1 MEKIY
6 LDNAATTKPEKKVI
20 DAAMPYLT
28 EQWQNPSSLYSDGVK
43 AKMAVEDARCIVGE
57 FIGAKADEI
66 YFVSSGSE
74 ANCWAIQGFINNIV
88 KNGGSPFII
97 TTEIE
102 HHSTMECVKSMRKLG
117 HAIGWC
123 GVDYKGFVNTDA
135 LIDAL
140 EWGLTYVEAPED
152 ILVSVAMANNEI
164 GTIQDIKTISG
175 IVHEY
180 GAKLHVDAVQA
191 FCHIPINVDYLKIDM
206 LSASGHKINAIRG
219 TGILYKKN
227 DVNIEPIIY
236 GSQMDGLRGGT
247 ENTFGIVAFAK
258 AVEFSKDDVKNASAL
273 SLVRDYL
280 IDKLEAIGC
289 ELNGDRDYRLPN
301 NINVILPEGVG
312 SEEMMLSLDLAGI
325 ECSTGSACNS
335 RMKEPSYV
343 LKAIGLSD
351 EECARSIRLTIPND
365 ISFENIDKVV
375 DEIERC
381 IKLIKGE
388 TITWNGWNNQ

>member
-1 MEKIY
+1 MGKIY

-20 DAAMPYLT
+20 DAAMSYLT
-28 EQWQNPSSLYSDGVK
+28 EQWQNPSSLYSDGIK
-43 AKMAVEDARCIVGE
+43 AKMAVEDARGIVGE

-74 ANCWAIQGFINNIV
+74 ANCWAIQGFVNSV
-88 KNGGSPFII
+88 RKNSSEPFII
-97 TTEIE
+97 TTKIE
-102 HHSTMECVKSMRKLG
+102 HHSIMECTKSMKELG
-117 HAIGWC
+117 HSVAYID
-123 GVDYKGFVNTDA
+123 VNEHGFVDTDQ

-140 EWGLTYVEAPED
+140 EWGLTYVEAPEN

-180 GAKLHVDAVQA
+180 RAKLHCDAVQA
-191 FCHIPINVDYLKIDM
+191 FGHILVNVGYLNIDM
-206 LSASGHKINAIRG
+206 LSASGHKIGAVRG
-219 TGILYKKN
+219 TGILYKKS
-227 DVNIEPIIY
+227 DMNIEPIIY
-236 GSQMDGLRGGT
+236 GSQMNGLRGGT
-247 ENTFGIVAFAK
+247 EDTFGIAAFAE
-258 AVEFSKDDVKNASAL
+258 AVELAKQTVADTTRISLASG
-273 SLVRDYL
+273 YL

-312 SEEMMLSLDLAGI
+312 GEEMMLSLDLAGI

-365 ISFENIDKVV
+365 ISFGDIDKVV

-388 TITWNGWNNQ
+388 TITWNGWGN

>member
-6 LDNAATTKPEKKVI
+6 LDNAATTKPEKKVV

-28 EQWQNPSSLYSDGVK
+28 EQWQNPSSLYSDGVR
-43 AKMAVEDARCIVGE
+43 AKMAVENARSIVGE

-74 ANCWAIQGFINNIV
+74 ANCWAIQGFVNRVRKSN
-88 KNGGSPFII
+88 SEPFII
-97 TTEIE
+97 TTKIE
-102 HHSTMECVKSMRKLG
+102 HHSIMECTKAMKELG
-117 HAIGWC
+117 YSVAYIDVNEC
-123 GVDYKGFVNTDA
+123 GFVDTDQ

-140 EWGLTYVEAPED
+140 EFGIKYVEAPEN
-152 ILVSVAMANNEI
+152 ILVSIQYANNEC

-180 GAKLHVDAVQA
+180 GAKLHTDAVQA
-191 FCHIPINVDYLKIDM
+191 FGHILINVDYLNIDM
-206 LSASGHKINAIRG
+206 LSASGHKIGAVRG
-219 TGILYKKN
+219 TGILYKKS
-227 DVNIEPIIY
+227 DMDIEPIIY
-236 GSQMDGLRGGT
+236 GSQMNGLRGGT
-247 ENTFGIVAFAK
+247 EDTFGIAAFAE
-258 AVEFSKDDVKNASAL
+258 AVELAKQTVADTTRISLASG
-273 SLVRDYL
+273 YL

-301 NINVILPEGVG
+301 NVNVILPEGVG
-312 SEEMMLSLDLAGI
+312 GEEMMLSLDLAGI

-365 ISFENIDKVV
+365 ISFGDIDKVV

-388 TITWNGWNNQ
+388 TITWNGWGN